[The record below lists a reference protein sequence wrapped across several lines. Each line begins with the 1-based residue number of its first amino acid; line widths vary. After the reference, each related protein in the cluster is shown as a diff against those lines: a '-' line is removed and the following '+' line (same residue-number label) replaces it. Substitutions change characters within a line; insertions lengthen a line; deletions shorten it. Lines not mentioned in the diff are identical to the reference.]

1 MSDIDNALPKGAILK
16 SDKHAYKVEKV
27 LGSGGFG
34 ITYLASANI
43 TVGNVP
49 LKVNFAI
56 KEHFINSDC
65 ERDNTSNQVLYS
77 NPAKERI
84 ENSRKDFIAE
94 AKRLQKVGTSHPNIV
109 RVNEVFEAN
118 NTAYYVM
125 EYLDGKSLRSY
136 VKGKGYLTE
145 KEMLSAILPITDAV
159 GYLHSNKI
167 THLDIKPD
175 NIMLTNDEDG
185 SLRPVLI
192 DFGLSKHY
200 DKNGRPT
207 SSIKTLGCSD
217 GYSPIEQYAGITTF
231 SPTADIYSLGAT
243 MVFCLLGKDPIK
255 STDIRIKNVC
265 ETLKGRASDT
275 ILEALAHAMATSYS
289 ERTTSVHSLL
299 NDMHIESFNPAA
311 KKERSNETKPIHVKS
326 NWKIKVKE
334 FIGSCRGK
342 RKEGYEPIP
351 TLDSTLAKQKVESVP
366 TVEPSLYEGK
376 ILCWDGRTNLY
387 LWQTS
392 GLTESAFK
400 KVEHMHIG
408 IDLCESFSSLSLSEF
423 VKSFLSNG
431 STSFYEE
438 YPIGFA
444 LNNMGDYNTIRIPEN
459 TWDFLIIFH
468 SCNAILLPEN
478 VTQFLEALKLQYQLS
493 LDKTYRHESNGRCII
508 CSAPVLYAFGS
519 LLRANGE
526 FSKFFPANCIDDDT
540 VDIAYN
546 EYICRASWGS
556 NLAEIESIEK
566 KNSHFNQIASN
577 SMLYLGG
584 IYHLLNKHD
593 IESHESS
600 ILLDCI
606 EYKISIIIKKN
617 KLIREVFDIIN
628 EDLIIPCRKSIE
640 IPYDLLQE
648 YDIYLKI
655 GNANIPINHIKHQ
668 LASLDSRVT
677 DKIVKLILDI
687 DSIKTIWLVLCLG
700 SKSIQINLGEYLSRY
715 TPKIEYEI

>member
-1 MSDIDNALPKGAILK
+1 MSDIDNALPKGTILK

-65 ERDNTSNQVLYS
+65 ERDSTSKQVLYS

-94 AKRLQKVGTSHPNIV
+94 AKRLQKVGTSHRNIV

-136 VKGKGYLTE
+136 VKGKGNLTE
-145 KEMLSAILPITDAV
+145 NEMLSAILPITDAV

-200 DKNGRPT
+200 DKSGRPT

-311 KKERSNETKPIHVKS
+311 KKERSNKTEPIHVKS
-326 NWKIKVKE
+326 VNFNWKLKIKGFIDSCRSNYTEKKVKNPIMYTKLFKIIARFFLSIILLFGGIIMLGSPYYFLIE
-334 FIGSCRGK
+334 DLMRNENTWNDYILYIVSAIFIPYPLFFTYFQTHHKNSKYSRPLLIGLNMLALIMIIELCLKTSRSYLLALLLLLTVICLNILVK
-342 RKEGYEPIP
+342 RNLLNKEGYENIGF
-351 TLDSTLAKQKVESVP
+351 TISSLVILA
-366 TVEPSLYEGK
+366 
-376 ILCWDGRTNLY
+376 ILCL
-387 LWQTS
+387 
-392 GLTESAFK
+392 
-400 KVEHMHIG
+400 
-408 IDLCESFSSLSLSEF
+408 
-423 VKSFLSNG
+423 
-431 STSFYEE
+431 
-438 YPIGFA
+438 
-444 LNNMGDYNTIRIPEN
+444 
-459 TWDFLIIFH
+459 
-468 SCNAILLPEN
+468 
-478 VTQFLEALKLQYQLS
+478 
-493 LDKTYRHESNGRCII
+493 
-508 CSAPVLYAFGS
+508 
-519 LLRANGE
+519 
-526 FSKFFPANCIDDDT
+526 
-540 VDIAYN
+540 
-546 EYICRASWGS
+546 
-556 NLAEIESIEK
+556 
-566 KNSHFNQIASN
+566 
-577 SMLYLGG
+577 
-584 IYHLLNKHD
+584 
-593 IESHESS
+593 
-600 ILLDCI
+600 
-606 EYKISIIIKKN
+606 
-617 KLIREVFDIIN
+617 
-628 EDLIIPCRKSIE
+628 
-640 IPYDLLQE
+640 
-648 YDIYLKI
+648 
-655 GNANIPINHIKHQ
+655 
-668 LASLDSRVT
+668 
-677 DKIVKLILDI
+677 
-687 DSIKTIWLVLCLG
+687 
-700 SKSIQINLGEYLSRY
+700 
-715 TPKIEYEI
+715 